1 MSRSAGAFTKSEV
14 AAALKAALD
23 AGMEVER
30 VEIGKNGKIIIY
42 AGKPGEANS
51 EAEKNEWDE

>member
-51 EAEKNEWDE
+51 EAEKNE